1 MILCT
6 VNLSK
11 QVIVHRFG
19 IILVFI
25 VTILVGCRPQVAHQA
40 EPLPT
45 IQPSPTSPADLE
57 SAERVARLYLDA
69 WRRQDFDEMH
79 RLLTFRNQESTPL
92 ENFRATYENAQTT
105 MTFASME
112 YTAKSLLREG
122 VRIVVFQYDMTFD
135 TRILG
140 TFTDPNRELRM
151 VIDPQNGEWRVAWSL
166 GDIFAEMG
174 SGATLVFDPQIPSR
188 ANIYDRNGEVLADQN
203 GRVVRVFVSNEDIP
217 DRPACFQV
225 LSETVDKSLEEII
238 DLFDVRSGVN
248 WEVDAGVMEPTVFIE
263 RNVEV
268 EEKCG
273 AEFRQQAT
281 RRYLRGSLMPHIIG
295 HVGYPAEDEIDDLEA
310 EGFNA
315 ETIIGK
321 AGIEESWND
330 TLAGRPGGRLTLVSS
345 GGTRLRTLTEVR
357 SQIPE
362 SLWLTIDSDLQE
374 YVLQVLGE
382 AYLENS
388 GSWGRT
394 SNGSSVVVMD
404 VKTGEILTMASYPT
418 FEGNAQNPFPAVGR
432 EVADLV
438 LESLAEDS
446 RVPQLNRPTQGVYP
460 TGSVMKVMSSIAA
473 LESGVYVED
482 TAYFCSGIWNHE
494 NDFRYDWLAGG
505 HGRMTVQSA
514 ITNSCNPFYY
524 EVGFRLNQAD
534 PYLLSKY
541 ALLMGLGDFTG
552 LTDIE
557 ESPGN
562 IPTPDNVLQTSGL
575 PWSYAFAV
583 NLSIGQGEVQ
593 ASPLQMVR
601 MYAAV
606 ANGGYLLRPQLVRER
621 GILDQR
627 TIVAERDVVKDTELS
642 PDNLKIIR
650 TGMCDVTKTRTG
662 TASHIFRDSPL
673 LDIGVCGKTG
683 TAQATGDGVP
693 PHSWFIAYAPE
704 DDPQIAIVTM
714 IENAGDGSAIAA
726 PITRRI
732 LEYYYFGPFD

>member
-1 MILCT
+1 
-6 VNLSK
+6 V
-11 QVIVHRFG
+11 QRFG
-19 IILVFI
+19 IITVIILVL
-25 VTILVGCRPQVAHQA
+25 LVGCRPQVAHQA

-57 SAERVARLYLDA
+57 AAERIARLYLDA
-69 WRRQDFDEMH
+69 WRRQDFDAMH
-79 RLLTFRNQESTPL
+79 DLLTFRNQESTPL
-92 ENFRATYENAQTT
+92 ETFRTLYQNAQTT
-105 MTFASME
+105 MTFRSIH

-140 TFTDPNRELRM
+140 EFTDTNRELRM
-151 VIDPQNGEWRVAWSL
+151 VIDPENGEWRVAWSL
-166 GDIFAEMG
+166 GDVFAEMG
-174 SGATLVFDPQIPSR
+174 NGATLVFDPQIPSR

-203 GRVVRVFVSNEDIP
+203 GRVVRVLVSNEDIP

-225 LSETVDKSLEEII
+225 LSETVGKDLEEII

-263 RNVEV
+263 RNEEV
-268 EEKCG
+268 EDKCG

-295 HVGYPAEDEIDDLEA
+295 HVGYPDEDQIDDLEA
-310 EGFNA
+310 IGYNA

-330 TLAGRPGGRLTLVSS
+330 TLAGQPGGRLTLVSPT
-345 GGTRLRTLTEVR
+345 GERLRILAEVR

-362 SLWLTIDSDLQE
+362 SLWLTIDSGLQE
-374 YVLQVLGE
+374 YILQVLGE
-382 AYLENS
+382 AYLENG
-388 GSWGRT
+388 GSWGST
-394 SNGSSVVVMD
+394 SAGSSVVVMD
-404 VKTGEILTMASYPT
+404 VNTGELLGMVSYPT

-438 LESLAEDS
+438 LEDLADDD

-460 TGSVMKVMSSIAA
+460 TGSVMKVMSSVAA
-473 LESGVYVED
+473 LESGVYDEY
-482 TAYFCSGIWNHE
+482 TAYFCNGIWNYQG
-494 NDFRYDWLAGG
+494 DFRYDWLAGG
-505 HGRMTVQSA
+505 HGRMTVQSG
-514 ITNSCNPFYY
+514 ITNSCNPFFY
-524 EVGFRLNQAD
+524 EVGFRLNDED

-541 ALLMGLGDFTG
+541 AQLMGLGDFTG

-601 MYAAV
+601 MYAAI

-627 TIVAERDVVKDTELS
+627 TIVAKRDVVKDTEVSDHTL
-642 PDNLKIIR
+642 DIIR
-650 TGMCDVTKTRTG
+650 TGMCEVTTTRTG

-673 LDIGVCGKTG
+673 LDVGVCGKTG
-683 TAQATGDGVP
+683 TAQAPGDGVP
-693 PHSWFIAYAPE
+693 PHSWFIAFAPA

-714 IENAGDGSAIAA
+714 VENAGDGSAIAA
-726 PITRRI
+726 PLTRRI

>member
-1 MILCT
+1 MR
-6 VNLSK
+6 
-11 QVIVHRFG
+11 RFG
-19 IILVFI
+19 IIALVI
-25 VTILVGCRPQVAHQA
+25 LIALVGCRPQVAHQA

-57 SAERVARLYLDA
+57 AADRVARLYLDA
-69 WRRQDFDEMH
+69 WRRQDFDAMH
-79 RLLTFRNQESTPL
+79 SLLTFRNQESTPL
-92 ENFRATYENAQTT
+92 ETFRSLYDQAQTT
-105 MTFASME
+105 MTFRSIH

-122 VRIVVFQYDMTFD
+122 VRIVVFNYDMTFD

-140 TFTDPNRELRM
+140 QFTDTDRELRM
-151 VIDPQNGEWRVAWSL
+151 VIDPENGEWRVAWSL
-166 GDIFAEMG
+166 ADIFREMG
-174 SGATLVFDPQIPSR
+174 NGATLVFEPQIPSR
-188 ANIYDRNGEVLADQN
+188 ANIYDRDGEVLADQN

-225 LSETVDKSLEEII
+225 LSETVDKDFEEIV

-248 WEVDAGVMEPTVFIE
+248 WEVDAGVMEPAVFLQ
-263 RNVEV
+263 RNAEV

-281 RRYLRGSLMPHIIG
+281 RRYLRGSLMPHVIG
-295 HVGYPAEDEIDDLEA
+295 HVGYPDEDEIDDLEA
-310 EGFNA
+310 IGFNA

-330 TLAGRPGGRLTLVSS
+330 TLAGQPGGRLVIVSPT
-345 GGTRLRTLTEVR
+345 GERLRTLAEVR

-362 SLWLTIDSDLQE
+362 SLWLTIDSGLQE
-374 YVLQVLGE
+374 YALRVLGE
-382 AYLENS
+382 AYIENS
-388 GSWGRT
+388 GTWGAT
-394 SNGSSVVVMD
+394 SAGSSVVVMD
-404 VKTGEILTMASYPT
+404 VNNGEILAMASYPT

-438 LESLAEDS
+438 LEDLAEDD

-460 TGSVMKVMSSIAA
+460 TGSVMKIMSSVAA
-473 LESGVYVED
+473 LESGVYIDE
-482 TAYFCSGIWNHE
+482 TAYFCNGIWNH
-494 NDFRYDWLAGG
+494 NGDFRYDWLAGG

-514 ITNSCNPFYY
+514 VTNSCNPFYY
-524 EVGFRLNQAD
+524 EVGFRLNAED

-606 ANGGYLLRPQLVRER
+606 VNGGYLLRPQLVRQR

-627 TIVAERDVVKDTELS
+627 TIVAERDVIKDTEVSADTL
-642 PDNLKIIR
+642 NVIR
-650 TGMCDVTKTRTG
+650 DGMCDVISTRTG
-662 TASHIFRDSPL
+662 TASHIFRNSPL

-683 TAQATGDGVP
+683 TAQAPGEGAQ
-693 PHSWFIAYAPE
+693 PHSWFIAYAPA

-714 IENAGDGSAIAA
+714 VENAGDGSAIAA
-726 PITRRI
+726 PLTRRI
-732 LEYYYFGPFD
+732 LEYYYFGPFDE

>member
-1 MILCT
+1 M
-6 VNLSK
+6 VKK

-19 IILVFI
+19 IIFLIFVLA
-25 VTILVGCRPQVAHQA
+25 LVGCRPQVAHQA

-57 SAERVARLYLDA
+57 AAERIARLYLDA

-79 RLLTFRNQESTPL
+79 RLLTYRNQESTPI
-92 ENFRATYENAQTT
+92 ETFRALYEQAQTT
-105 MTFASME
+105 MTFRSIH
-112 YTAKSLLREG
+112 YSAKSLLREG
-122 VRIVVFQYDMTFD
+122 VRIVVFNYDMTFD

-140 TFTDPNRELRM
+140 QFTDTDRELRL
-151 VIDPQNGEWRVAWSL
+151 VIDPENGEWRVAWSL
-166 GDIFAEMG
+166 ADIFGEMG
-174 SGATLVFDPQIPSR
+174 NGAKLVFEPQIPSR

-225 LSETVDKSLEEII
+225 LSETVGKDLEEII
-238 DLFDVRSGVN
+238 NLFDVRSGVN
-248 WEVDAGVMEPTVFIE
+248 WEVDAGVMEPEVFLA
-263 RNVEV
+263 RNTEV

-295 HVGYPAEDEIDDLEA
+295 HVGYPDENEIDDLEA
-310 EGFNA
+310 IGFNA

-321 AGIEESWND
+321 SGIEASWNE
-330 TLAGRPGGRLTLVSS
+330 TLAGQPGGRLVMVSPT
-345 GGTRLRTLTEVR
+345 GERLRTLAEVR

-362 SLWLTIDSDLQE
+362 SLWLTIDSGLQE
-374 YVLQVLGE
+374 YALRVLGE
-382 AYLENS
+382 AYIEN
-388 GSWGRT
+388 GETWGRT
-394 SNGSSVVVMD
+394 SAGSSVIVMD
-404 VKTGEILTMASYPT
+404 VNTGEILAMASYPS

-432 EVADLV
+432 DVADLV
-438 LESLAEDS
+438 LEQLAEDT

-460 TGSVMKVMSSIAA
+460 TGSVMKIMSSVAA
-473 LESGVYVED
+473 LESGVYEED
-482 TAYFCSGIWNHE
+482 TSIFCNGVWSHNG
-494 NDFRYDWLAGG
+494 DFRYDWLAGG
-505 HGRMTVQSA
+505 HGRMTTQTA
-514 ITNSCNPFYY
+514 ITNSCNPFFY
-524 EVGFRLNQAD
+524 EVGFRLNAED

-601 MYAAV
+601 MYAAI

-627 TIVAERDVVKDTELS
+627 TMVAEPDVMKDTELH
-642 PDNLKIIR
+642 PDTLRIIR
-650 TGMCDVTKTRTG
+650 QGMCDVINTRTG
-662 TASHIFRDSPL
+662 TAAHIYRDSPL
-673 LDIGVCGKTG
+673 LDIGVCAKTG
-683 TAQATGDGVP
+683 TAQSPGEGDP
-693 PHSWFIAYAPE
+693 PHSWFLAYAPAN
-704 DDPQIAIVTM
+704 DPQIAIVTM
-714 IENAGDGSAIAA
+714 VENAGEGSAIAA
-726 PITRRI
+726 PLTRRI
-732 LEYYYFGPFD
+732 LEYYYFGPFDE

>member
-1 MILCT
+1 MRKVGILLFLIM
-6 VNLSK
+6 VVLM
-11 QVIVHRFG
+11 
-19 IILVFI
+19 
-25 VTILVGCRPQVAHQA
+25 GCRPQVAHQA
-40 EPLPT
+40 EALPT
-45 IQPSPTSPADLE
+45 LRPSPTSPADLE
-57 SAERVARLYLDA
+57 ASERIARLYLDA
-69 WRRQDFDEMH
+69 WQNQDFDEMH

-92 ENFRATYENAQTT
+92 ETFRSLYENAQTT
-105 MTFASME
+105 MTFQNLE
-112 YTAKSLLREG
+112 YTGKSLLREG
-122 VRIVVFQYDMTFD
+122 VRIVVLHYDMTFH

-140 TFTDPNRELRM
+140 SFTDPDRELRL
-151 VIDPQNGEWRVAWSL
+151 VIDPQIGEWRVAWSL

-174 SGATLVFDPQIPSR
+174 NGATLVFDPQIPSR

-203 GRVVRVFVSNEDIP
+203 GRVVRVLISNEDIP
-217 DRPACFQV
+217 DRPACFQI
-225 LSETVDKSLEEII
+225 LSETIDKSLDEIV
-238 DLFDVRSGVN
+238 DLFDNRSGVN
-248 WEVDAGVMEPTVFIE
+248 WEVDAGVMEPTIFIARSE
-263 RNVEV
+263 EV
-268 EEKCG
+268 ERLCR

-295 HVGYPAEDEIDDLEA
+295 HVGYPDEEQIPELEA
-310 EGFNA
+310 VGFNA

-321 AGIEESWND
+321 SGVEASWND
-330 TLAGRPGGRLTLVSS
+330 TLAGKPGGRLTLVSS
-345 GGTRLRTLTEVR
+345 GGTRLRILTEVR

-362 SLWLTIDSDLQE
+362 SIWLTIDSALQE
-374 YVLQVLGE
+374 YTLQVLGE
-382 AYLENS
+382 AYLESS
-388 GSWGRT
+388 GSWGQT
-394 SNGSSVVVMD
+394 SNGASVVIMD
-404 VKTGEILTMASYPT
+404 VNTGEILTMASYPT

-438 LESLAEDS
+438 LESLADDE

-460 TGSVMKVMSSIAA
+460 TGSVMKVMSSVAA
-473 LESGVYVED
+473 LESGVYIDE
-482 TAYFCSGIWNHE
+482 TAYFCSGVWNYE

-505 HGRMTVQSA
+505 HGRMTVQSG
-514 ITNSCNPFYY
+514 ITNSCNPFFY
-524 EVGFRLNQAD
+524 EVGFRLNNED
-534 PYLLSKY
+534 PYLLSSY
-541 ALLMGLGDFTG
+541 AQLMGLGDFTG
-552 LTDIE
+552 LRDIE

-606 ANGGYLLRPQLVRER
+606 ANGGDLIRPQLVRER

-627 TIVAERDVVKDTELS
+627 TVVAEPDVMLDTEIS
-642 PDNLKIIR
+642 PDNIKIIQ

-683 TAQATGDGVP
+683 TAQAPGVGVP

-704 DDPQIAIVTM
+704 DNPQIAIVTM
-714 IENAGDGSAIAA
+714 IENSGDGSAIAA

>member
-1 MILCT
+1 
-6 VNLSK
+6 VY
-11 QVIVHRFG
+11 RFG
-19 IILVFI
+19 IIIVFFIAI
-25 VTILVGCRPQVAHQA
+25 VTGCRPQVAHQVA
-40 EPLPT
+40 ALPT
-45 IQPSPTSPADLE
+45 LQASPTSPADLE
-57 SAERVARLYLDA
+57 AAERVARLYLDA
-69 WRRQDFDEMH
+69 WEIQNFDEMH

-92 ENFRATYENAQTT
+92 DRFKEIYDIAQST
-105 MTFASME
+105 MTFE
-112 YTAKSLLREG
+112 RLDYTATSLLREG
-122 VRIVVFQYDMTFD
+122 VRIVVLHYDITIQ

-140 TFTDPNRELRM
+140 SFTDSDRELTL
-151 VIDPQNGEWRVAWSL
+151 VIDPQIGEWRVAWSL

-174 SGATLVFDPQIPSR
+174 DGATLVFDPQIPSR

-203 GRVVRVFVSNEDIP
+203 GRVVRVLVSNADIP
-217 DRPACFQV
+217 DRNACFQI
-225 LSETVDKSLEEII
+225 LSETVNKPLEEII
-238 DLFDVRSGVN
+238 DLFDRRSGVN

-268 EEKCG
+268 ESVCN
-273 AEFRQQAT
+273 AEFKQQAT

-295 HVGYPAEDEIDDLEA
+295 HVGYPDEAEIDELESI
-310 EGFNA
+310 GFNS

-321 AGIEESWND
+321 SGIEANWND
-330 TLAGRPGGRLTLVSS
+330 TLAGKPGGRLTLVSQ
-345 GGTRLRTLTEVR
+345 GGTRLRVLTEVR

-362 SLWLTIDSDLQE
+362 SIWLTINSDLQE

-394 SNGSSVVVMD
+394 SNGSSVVIMD
-404 VKTGEILTMASYPT
+404 VNTGELLSLASYPT

-438 LESLAEDS
+438 LERLAEDD

-460 TGSVMKVMSSIAA
+460 TGSVMKVMTSIAA
-473 LESGVYVED
+473 LESGVYDED
-482 TAYFCSGIWNHE
+482 TSIFCSGVWNHE

-524 EVGFRLNQAD
+524 EAGFRLNDKD
-534 PYLLSKY
+534 PYLLSSY
-541 ALLMGLGDFTG
+541 AQLMGLGEYTG
-552 LTDIE
+552 LRDIAE
-557 ESPGN
+557 AQGN

-593 ASPLQMVR
+593 ASPLQMAR

-606 ANGGYLLRPQLVRER
+606 ANGGDLLRPQLVYQR

-627 TIVAERDVVKDTELS
+627 TSVAEQDIMRDTEIS
-642 PDNLKIIR
+642 PENIKIIHA
-650 TGMCDVTKTRTG
+650 GMCDVTKTRTG

-693 PHSWFIAYAPE
+693 PHSWFIAFAPE

-732 LEYYYFGPFD
+732 LEYFYFGPFD

>member
-1 MILCT
+1 
-6 VNLSK
+6 
-11 QVIVHRFG
+11 VHRFG
-19 IILVFI
+19 IIVVIILI
-25 VTILVGCRPQVAHQA
+25 VLVGCRPQVAHQA

-45 IQPSPTSPADLE
+45 FQPTPTSPADLE
-57 SAERVARLYLDA
+57 AADRIARLYLDA
-69 WRRQDFDEMH
+69 WRRQDFDTMH
-79 RLLTFRNQESTPL
+79 SLLTFRNQESTPL
-92 ENFRATYENAQTT
+92 QTFRVLYQQAQTT
-105 MTFASME
+105 MTFRSIR

-122 VRIVVFQYDMTFD
+122 VRIVVFNYDMTFD

-140 TFTDPNRELRM
+140 EFTDTDRELRM
-151 VIDPQNGEWRVAWSL
+151 VIDPENGEWRVAWSL

-174 SGATLVFDPQIPSR
+174 NGATLVFDPQIPSR
-188 ANIYDRNGEVLADQN
+188 ANIYDRDGEVLADQN

-225 LSETVDKSLEEII
+225 LSETVDKDLEEII

-248 WEVDAGVMEPTVFIE
+248 WEVDAGVMEPSIFLE
-263 RNVEV
+263 RSEEV

-295 HVGYPAEDEIDDLEA
+295 HVGYPDEDEIDDLEA
-310 EGFNA
+310 IGYNA

-330 TLAGRPGGRLTLVSS
+330 TLAGQPGGRLTLVSQA
-345 GGTRLRTLTEVR
+345 GERLHVLAEVR

-362 SLWLTIDSDLQE
+362 SLWLTIDSGLQE
-374 YVLQVLGE
+374 YALRVLGE
-382 AYLENS
+382 AYLES
-388 GSWGRT
+388 GESWGRT
-394 SNGSSVVVMD
+394 SAGSSVVVMD
-404 VKTGEILTMASYPT
+404 VNNGEILAMASYPS

-438 LESLAEDS
+438 LERLAEDD

-460 TGSVMKVMSSIAA
+460 TGSVMKVMSSVAA
-473 LESGVYVED
+473 LESGIYVDD
-482 TAYFCSGIWNHE
+482 TSYFCNGVWSYNG
-494 NDFRYDWLAGG
+494 DFRYDWLAGG
-505 HGRMTVQSA
+505 HGRMTTQLA

-524 EVGFRLNQAD
+524 EVGFRLNDED

-552 LTDIE
+552 MIDIE

-601 MYAAV
+601 MYAAI

-627 TIVAERDVVKDTELS
+627 TMVAERDVVKDTEVSANTL
-642 PDNLKIIR
+642 NIVR

-662 TASHIFRDSPL
+662 TASHIFRNSPL

-683 TAQATGDGVP
+683 TAQAPGDGVP

-714 IENAGDGSAIAA
+714 VENAGDGSAIAA

-732 LEYYYFGPFD
+732 LEYYYFGPFDE

>member
-1 MILCT
+1 
-6 VNLSK
+6 VR
-11 QVIVHRFG
+11 RFG
-19 IILVFI
+19 IIAFVILI
-25 VTILVGCRPQVAHQA
+25 VLVGCRPQVAHQA

-57 SAERVARLYLDA
+57 AADRVARLYLDA
-69 WRRQDFDEMH
+69 WRRQDFDAMH
-79 RLLTFRNQESTPL
+79 SLLTFRNQESTPL
-92 ENFRATYENAQTT
+92 ETFRSLYDQAQTT
-105 MTFASME
+105 MTFRSIH

-122 VRIVVFQYDMTFD
+122 VRIVVFNYDMTFD

-140 TFTDPNRELRM
+140 QFTDTDRELRM
-151 VIDPQNGEWRVAWSL
+151 VIDPENGEWRVAWSL
-166 GDIFAEMG
+166 ADIFREMG
-174 SGATLVFDPQIPSR
+174 NGATLVFEPQIPSR
-188 ANIYDRNGEVLADQN
+188 ANIYDRDGEVLADQN

-225 LSETVDKSLEEII
+225 LSETVDKDFEEIV

-248 WEVDAGVMEPTVFIE
+248 WEVDAGVMEPAVFLQ
-263 RNVEV
+263 RNAEV

-281 RRYLRGSLMPHIIG
+281 RRYLRGSLMPHVIG
-295 HVGYPAEDEIDDLEA
+295 HVGYPDEDEIDDLEA
-310 EGFNA
+310 IGFNA

-330 TLAGRPGGRLTLVSS
+330 TLAGQPGGRLVIVSPT
-345 GGTRLRTLTEVR
+345 GERLRTLAEVR

-362 SLWLTIDSDLQE
+362 SLWLTIDSGLQE
-374 YVLQVLGE
+374 YALRVLGE
-382 AYLENS
+382 AYIENS
-388 GSWGRT
+388 GTWGAT
-394 SNGSSVVVMD
+394 SAGSSVVVMD
-404 VKTGEILTMASYPT
+404 VNNGEILAMASYPT

-438 LESLAEDS
+438 LEDLAEDD

-460 TGSVMKVMSSIAA
+460 TGSVMKIMSSVAA
-473 LESGVYVED
+473 LESGVYIDE
-482 TAYFCSGIWNHE
+482 TAYFCNGIWNH
-494 NDFRYDWLAGG
+494 NGDFRYDWLAGG

-514 ITNSCNPFYY
+514 VTNSCNPFYY
-524 EVGFRLNQAD
+524 EVGFRLNAED

-606 ANGGYLLRPQLVRER
+606 VNGGYLLRPQLVRQR

-627 TIVAERDVVKDTELS
+627 TIVAERDVIKDTEVSADTL
-642 PDNLKIIR
+642 NVIR
-650 TGMCDVTKTRTG
+650 GGMCDVISTRTG
-662 TASHIFRDSPL
+662 TASHIFRNSPL

-683 TAQATGDGVP
+683 TAQAPGEGAQ
-693 PHSWFIAYAPE
+693 PHSWFIAYAPA

-714 IENAGDGSAIAA
+714 VENAGDGSAIAA
-726 PITRRI
+726 PLTRQI
-732 LEYYYFGPFD
+732 LEYYYFGPFDE

>member
-1 MILCT
+1 M
-6 VNLSK
+6 
-11 QVIVHRFG
+11 HRFG
-19 IILVFI
+19 IFI
-25 VTILVGCRPQVAHQA
+25 VIIITVLVGCRPQVAHQVA
-40 EPLPT
+40 PLPT
-45 IQPSPTSPADLE
+45 LQASPTSPADLE
-57 SAERVARLYLDA
+57 AAERVARLYMDA
-69 WRRQDFDEMH
+69 WKIQDFDEMH

-92 ENFRATYENAQTT
+92 DRFRAIYDNAQTT
-105 MTFASME
+105 MTFESLD

-122 VRIVVFQYDMTFD
+122 VRIVVFNYDITIQ

-140 TFTDPNRELRM
+140 SFTDLDRELTL
-151 VIDPQNGEWRVAWSL
+151 VIDPQIGEWRIAWSL

-174 SGATLVFDPQIPSR
+174 NGAALVFDPQIPSR

-203 GRVVRVFVSNEDIP
+203 GRVVRVLVNNEDIP
-217 DRPACFQV
+217 DRDACFQV
-225 LSETVDKSLEEII
+225 LSETVNKSLENLT
-238 DLFDVRSGVN
+238 DLFNRRSGVN
-248 WEVDAGVMEPTVFIE
+248 WEVDAGVMEPTIFIE
-263 RNVEV
+263 RNEEV
-268 EEKCG
+268 ETLCN
-273 AEFRQQAT
+273 AEFKQQAT

-295 HVGYPAEDEIDDLEA
+295 HVGYPNEEEIRDLESI
-310 EGFNA
+310 GYNA

-321 AGIEESWND
+321 SGIEASWND
-330 TLAGRPGGRLTLVSS
+330 TLAGQPGGRLTLVSTD
-345 GGTRLRTLTEVR
+345 GTRLRSLTEVR

-362 SLWLTIDSDLQE
+362 SLWLTIDSGLQE
-374 YVLQVLGE
+374 YILQVLGE

-394 SNGSSVVVMD
+394 SNGASVVMMD
-404 VKTGEILTMASYPT
+404 VNTGELLALASYPT
-418 FEGNAQNPFPAVGR
+418 FEGNANNPFPAVGR
-432 EVADLV
+432 KVANLV
-438 LESLAEDS
+438 LERLADDV
-446 RVPQLNRPTQGVYP
+446 RIPQLNRPTQGVYP
-460 TGSVMKVMSSIAA
+460 SGSVMKVMSSIAA
-473 LESGVYVED
+473 LESGVYDED
-482 TAYFCSGIWNHE
+482 TAYYCSGIWNHE

-505 HGRMTVQSA
+505 HGQMTVQTG
-514 ITNSCNPFYY
+514 ITNSCNPFFY
-524 EVGFRLNQAD
+524 EVGFRLNDKD
-534 PYLLSKY
+534 PYLLSSY
-541 ALLMGLGDFTG
+541 AQLMGLGDYTG
-552 LTDIE
+552 LRDIAE
-557 ESPGN
+557 AQGN

-593 ASPLQMVR
+593 VSPLQMVR

-606 ANGGYLLRPQLVRER
+606 ANGGNLLRPQLVYER

-627 TIVAERDVVKDTELS
+627 TVVAKQDIMRDTEIS
-642 PDNLKIIR
+642 PDNLKIIQ

-693 PHSWFIAYAPE
+693 PHSWFLAYAPE
-704 DDPQIAIVTM
+704 DNPQVAIVTM